1 MHLLRNERYNC
12 QGSSRVWQGAEAHAE
27 SPTFGAKTAFGEFE
41 TGFLAS
47 LSENLD
53 NVKWEVSGDYRRY
66 DLESIFENGLCHWKY
81 KMIDEKKQRQ
91 KKAELNRQEEE
102 ARSEHQGDG
111 RVEASSNAQE
121 TNANE
126 KHGNGYDEMIDDDDG
141 YVIRNDGR
149 QVEDNAG
156 DVSDDN
162 GEDAGITLDNKIHTA
177 ADDSAVDSEMMLW
190 E

>member
-1 MHLLRNERYNC
+1 M
-12 QGSSRVWQGAEAHAE
+12 
-27 SPTFGAKTAFGEFE
+27 
-41 TGFLAS
+41 
-47 LSENLD
+47 
-53 NVKWEVSGDYRRY
+53 KWEVSGDYRRY

-141 YVIRNDGR
+141 YVIRNGNLMKDG
-149 QVEDNAG
+149 VVVAN
-156 DVSDDN
+156 
-162 GEDAGITLDNKIHTA
+162 
-177 ADDSAVDSEMMLW
+177 
-190 E
+190 